1 MAKVHIQPF
10 RQSKSSIVQAHSYE
24 PSIVNQKTLELT
36 MSVKVHAH
44 TYDTVIV
51 GAGGAGLMAAL
62 YASREVNVAVV
73 SKLYPTR
80 SHTGAAQGG
89 IGAALGNL
97 EEDRWEWH
105 AYDTV
110 KGSDY
115 LADQD
120 GVDILCQDAI
130 DTVIELEHMG
140 LPFDR
145 TPEGTLSQR
154 RFGGHTNNET
164 GQPVMRACHAADRT
178 GHMILQTLY
187 QQCIKNKVN
196 FFDEFHVVDLI
207 RVADTV
213 RGIVAIDI
221 ASGEFHVFHTKA
233 VLFAT
238 GGWGRCWEVTSNAH
252 SLTGDG
258 AAICLRRGIPL
269 EDMEFFQF
277 HPTGIYRLGILITE
291 GVRGE
296 GGVLVNDRGERFME
310 RYAPN
315 IKDLAS
321 RDVVSRAI
329 YLEVQAGRGI
339 GGKNYVHLDLRPE
352 TVNYYYEEAGEEK
365 RIDAAFIEEKL
376 PDIAD
381 FTRTYLGVDPVKEPI
396 PVQPTA
402 HYAMGGI
409 PTDLNGRV
417 VLDREN
423 TVLLGLYAAG
433 EVACVSVHGANRL
446 GTNSLVDL
454 VVFGRRAGVH
464 MAEFCRKSKLL
475 DLPDDPAGKISS
487 EFERIRSSRGGVK
500 SFHVRSEMQR
510 TMTENVGVFRTD
522 ETLIKAQG
530 ELREL
535 AGEFANIEI
544 DDKGRL
550 FNTDILEAWELGCLL
565 ELASVTTESALAR
578 TESRGAHARDDYPE
592 RDDDSWL
599 KHTLCYQE
607 DDGYRLDYKPVTLG
621 RYEPK
626 PRVY

>member
-1 MAKVHIQPF
+1 
-10 RQSKSSIVQAHSYE
+10 
-24 PSIVNQKTLELT
+24 
-36 MSVKVHAH
+36 MSEKPKIH
-44 TYDTVIV
+44 TFDAVII

-62 YASREVNVAVV
+62 HASQHSQVAVI

-80 SHTGAAQGG
+80 SHTGTAQGG
-89 IGAALGNL
+89 IGAALGNM

-120 GVDILCQDAI
+120 AVDVLCKEAI
-130 DTVIELEHMG
+130 DAVVELEHMG

-145 TPEGTLSQR
+145 FPNGRISQR

-164 GQPVMRACHAADRT
+164 GRPVQRACHAADRT

-187 QQCIKNKVN
+187 QQCIKQKVN
-196 FFDEFHVVDLI
+196 FFDEYHVVDLI
-207 RVADTV
+207 RVGDTI
-213 RGIVAIDI
+213 RGAVAIEI
-221 ASGEFHVFHTKA
+221 ASGEFHIFRAKA

-238 GGWGRCWEVTSNAH
+238 GGWGRCWEVTSNAL

-277 HPTGIYRLGILITE
+277 HPTGIFKLGILITE

-296 GGVLVNDRGERFME
+296 GGILVNSEGERFME
-310 RYAPN
+310 RYAPT

-339 GGKNYVHLDLRPE
+339 NGRNYVHLDIRPE
-352 TVNYYYEEAGEEK
+352 TVNYYFEKEGESR
-365 RIDAAFIEEKL
+365 RIDAEHIEAKL

-381 FTRTYLGVDPVKEPI
+381 FTKTYMGIDPVVEPM

-409 PTDLNGRV
+409 PTDIDGRV
-417 VLDREN
+417 ILNAEN
-423 TVLLGLYAAG
+423 TALPGLYAAG
-433 EVACVSVHGANRL
+433 EAACVSVHGANRL

-454 VVFGRRAGVH
+454 VVFGRRAGKH
-464 MAEFCRKSKLL
+464 MNEYCQQTELL
-475 DLPDDPAGKISS
+475 PLPDDAAADIIA
-487 EFERIRSSRGGVK
+487 EFETLRNSKGGVK
-500 SFHVRSEMQR
+500 SHVLRAQMQQA
-510 TMTENVGVFRTD
+510 MTANVGVFRTEEMLRD
-522 ETLIKAQG
+522 AT
-530 ELREL
+530 REL
-535 AGEFANIEI
+535 ATLRSQYQNVEI
-544 DDKGRL
+544 DDKGKIYNSDL
-550 FNTDILEAWELGCLL
+550 LEAWELGCLL
-565 ELASVTTESALAR
+565 QLAEVTAVSALAR
-578 TESRGAHARDDYPE
+578 KESRGAHARDDFPE
-592 RDDDSWL
+592 RDDDNWL
-599 KHTLCYQE
+599 THTLCHAGESGYQLE
-607 DDGYRLDYKPVTLG
+607 YKPVTLG

>member
-1 MAKVHIQPF
+1 MPQKVHTHQF
-10 RQSKSSIVQAHSYE
+10 DA
-24 PSIVNQKTLELT
+24 
-36 MSVKVHAH
+36 
-44 TYDTVIV
+44 VIV

-62 YASREVNVAVV
+62 YASRSANVAVI

-120 GVDILCQDAI
+120 AVDVLCKEAVE
-130 DTVIELEHMG
+130 TVIELEHMG

-145 TPEGTLSQR
+145 TPEGKISQR

-164 GQPVMRACHAADRT
+164 GKPVMRACHAADRT

-196 FFDEFHVVDLI
+196 FFDEYHVVDLI
-207 RVADTV
+207 RVDDTV
-213 RGIVAIDI
+213 RGVI
-221 ASGEFHVFHTKA
+221 AVSLSTGEFHVFHSKA

-277 HPTGIYRLGILITE
+277 HPTGIFRLGILITE

-296 GGVLVNDRGERFME
+296 GGVLINGEGERFME
-310 RYAPN
+310 RYAPT

-321 RDVVSRAI
+321 RDVISRAI
-329 YLEVQAGRGI
+329 FLEVQAGRGI
-339 GGKNYVHLDLRPE
+339 NGKNYVHLDVRPE
-352 TVNYYYEEAGEEK
+352 TVNHYFEQAGENR
-365 RIDAAFIEEKL
+365 RITAEYIEEKL

-381 FTRTYLGVDPVKEPI
+381 FTRTYLGVDPVKEPM

-409 PTDLNGRV
+409 PTNVDGQV
-417 VLDREN
+417 VIDEQN
-423 TVLLGLYAAG
+423 TVLDGLYAAG
-433 EVACVSVHGANRL
+433 EAACVSVHGANRL

-454 VVFGRRAGVH
+454 VVFGRRAGNH
-464 MAEFCRKSKLL
+464 MAKYCQESSFEP
-475 DLPDDPAGKISS
+475 LPDNATGEIMAAFD
-487 EFERIRSSRGGVK
+487 RIRNSSGGVK
-500 SFHVRSEMQR
+500 PYQLRDEMQR
-510 TMTENVGVFRTD
+510 LMTANVGVFRTD
-522 ETLIKAQG
+522 DTLSKAEEDLRQ
-530 ELREL
+530 LREKY
-535 AGEFANIEI
+535 ASIEI
-544 DDKGRL
+544 DDKGHQ

-565 ELASVTTESALAR
+565 ELAEVTTVSALAR
-578 TESRGAHARDDYPE
+578 TESRGGHARDDFPE
-592 RDDDSWL
+592 RDDENWL
-599 KHTLCYQE
+599 KHTLCFKE
-607 DDGYRLDYKPVTLG
+607 NDAYRLGYKPVTLG

-626 PRVY
+626 KRVY